1 MLELFNNFCID
12 AFIPHRIIV
21 SLQINLDNMIQGFLC
36 ERLWLSALQ
45 WSIANRLLDGMA
57 WKALIYI
64 KKKKKRINKIKNL
77 HVREM
82 NGWNFN

>member
-1 MLELFNNFCID
+1 
-12 AFIPHRIIV
+12 
-21 SLQINLDNMIQGFLC
+21 MIQGFLC

-64 KKKKKRINKIKNL
+64 KKERK
-77 HVREM
+77 E
-82 NGWNFN
+82 